1 VPDKKSFLLSRKLL
15 GEEFIEYVMKC
26 KAAGA
31 SVADIA
37 KQTKMPEMVIASVIR
52 SKSLVDT
59 NNGVD

>member
-1 VPDKKSFLLSRKLL
+1 
-15 GEEFIEYVMKC
+15 MKC